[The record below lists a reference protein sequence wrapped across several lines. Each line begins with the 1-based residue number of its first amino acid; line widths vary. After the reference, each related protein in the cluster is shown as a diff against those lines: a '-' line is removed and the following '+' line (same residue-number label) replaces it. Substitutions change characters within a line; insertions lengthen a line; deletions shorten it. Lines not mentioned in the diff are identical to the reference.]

1 MTVDQLRQFIAVA
14 KHLNFSR
21 GAEEMFLHQSTVSK
35 NIAALEAEMGGAL
48 FIRKKNNLRLTDAGM
63 LLYNEA
69 PQLVD
74 KFDMLEKRAMNI
86 MSGAS
91 GNIRI
96 MSAGGYLPALTPAY
110 KEFSSLYP
118 NIALDVT
125 EVRQPFTA
133 ELFQSVLD
141 GSHDLAIVP
150 TGELPAGEDN
160 LETRLLFRDRFSVLT
175 SPSHPLCGR
184 GSVSASE
191 LSGET
196 VLVLDYMKL
205 MPILLV
211 ENSLFINGIPGI
223 TIEMIDSPEAPQPP
237 SYLLLKVQA
246 GAGIAIVPRISALTA
261 GWTGKMEDLSD
272 LFLPFDI
279 SIIWRKNNI
288 NPSLQLFTGILEKYL
303 PRL

>member
-96 MSAGGYLPALTPAY
+96 ISAGGYLSAITPTY

-205 MPILLV
+205 MPIQLV

>member
-205 MPILLV
+205 MPIQLV

-223 TIEMIDSPEAPQPP
+223 NIEMIDSPEAPQPP

>member
-1 MTVDQLRQFIAVA
+1 
-14 KHLNFSR
+14 
-21 GAEEMFLHQSTVSK
+21 
-35 NIAALEAEMGGAL
+35 
-48 FIRKKNNLRLTDAGM
+48 
-63 LLYNEA
+63 
-69 PQLVD
+69 
-74 KFDMLEKRAMNI
+74 
-86 MSGAS
+86 
-91 GNIRI
+91 

-160 LETRLLFRDRFSVLT
+160 LETRLLFRDRFAVLT
-175 SPSHPLCGR
+175 SLSHPLCGR

-205 MPILLV
+205 MPIQLV

>member
-48 FIRKKNNLRLTDAGM
+48 FIRKKNDLRLTDAGM

-118 NIALDVT
+118 NIALDIT
-125 EVRQPFTA
+125 EVHQPFTA

-141 GSHDLAIVP
+141 GSNDLSIVP

-205 MPILLV
+205 MPIQLV

-223 TIEMIDSPEAPQPP
+223 NIEMIDSPEAPQPP
-237 SYLLLKVQA
+237 SYLLLKVQS
-246 GAGIAIVPRISALTA
+246 GAGIAVVPRLSALTA
-261 GWTGKMEDLSD
+261 GWTGELTDLSD

>member
-205 MPILLV
+205 MPIQLV

>member
-205 MPILLV
+205 MPIQLV

-237 SYLLLKVQA
+237 SYHLLKVQA